1 MSTNNTNTATA
12 SSSVAKSHFMKL
24 KRLSSTN
31 NTREKE
37 NTSNSTS
44 PSPKRPPFFKSFSAN
59 STNSFKYK
67 TQDTSPLKKN
77 EITANQESEVSEV
90 FNTSL
95 KTSLKLASA
104 EVVLQTNNI
113 HFGKIPLIIA
123 KCGSILKNNALNEP
137 GIFRIAGNSKKIK
150 LLQQKFS
157 TPPKYG
163 QDWKFEEDLLPT
175 GFRQFSVHDVSGIV
189 RRYLNNLTEPLIPLT
204 SYNKFRS
211 VLRENEIL
219 MRTLLNKNGANGSTP
234 KIFFSKEEE
243 LQMKVEYLNLKQL
256 SVEEFNKN
264 LQENKR
270 RKDEL
275 INQRQLIKQI
285 RVCLKKFET
294 FIKEDLEDCNK
305 QTLIYLLDLLF
316 LFSQHSDK
324 NLMTAKN
331 LAAIF
336 QPSMISHPE
345 HDMNPKEYELSR
357 IVLEF
362 LVNFS
367 YKLLPNVFGIPK
379 EKLQKK
385 VLGDNETSNRMASS
399 SNGVAHA
406 RRHSKSLSIT
416 MNDRENMELLR
427 VVNKTESDL
436 GEDDDVS
443 NHFEFED
450 MSPELDQISILSRDG
465 NNTTINDEEYE
476 SGNITMT

>member
-1 MSTNNTNTATA
+1 MSLNNSNTPGV
-12 SSSVAKSHFMKL
+12 SGAKSHFMKI
-24 KRLSSTN
+24 KQLSSGNTN
-31 NTREKE
+31 EKE
-37 NTSNSTS
+37 NTTT
-44 PSPKRPPFFKSFSAN
+44 SPKRPLFFKSFSAN
-59 STNSFKYK
+59 STNSFMSK
-67 TQDTSPLKKN
+67 TQESSPLKKKEASVN
-77 EITANQESEVSEV
+77 DADSDIKVI

-95 KTSLKLASA
+95 RNSLRLASA
-104 EVVLQTNNI
+104 EVVLQSNNLY
-113 HFGKIPLIIA
+113 FGKIPLIIA
-123 KCGSILKNNALNEP
+123 KCGSILKSNALDEP

-150 LLQQKFS
+150 ILEHKFS

-163 QDWKFEEDLLPT
+163 QDWKFEDDLLPT
-175 GFRQFSVHDVSGIV
+175 GFKQFSVHDVSGIL
-189 RRYLNNLTEPLIPLT
+189 RRYLNNLSEPLIPLAC
-204 SYNKFRS
+204 YNKFRS
-211 VLRENEIL
+211 VLKENEIL
-219 MRTLLNKNGANGSTP
+219 MRTLLNNNGGAP

-275 INQRQLIKQI
+275 GQQRQLIRQI
-285 RVCLKKFET
+285 RVCLKKFEIL
-294 FIKEDLEDCNK
+294 IKEDLEDCNK
-305 QTLIYLLDLLF
+305 QTLVYLLDLLF

-357 IVLEF
+357 VVLEF

-367 YKLLPNVFGIPK
+367 YKILPNVFGIPK
-379 EKLQKK
+379 ETMQAKSVGQ
-385 VLGDNETSNRMASS
+385 G
-399 SNGVAHA
+399 

-427 VVNKTESDL
+427 VVNKTESDF
-436 GEDDDVS
+436 GDDAS
-443 NHFEFED
+443 NHFDFENA
-450 MSPELDQISILSRDG
+450 SPELDEISVITR
-465 NNTTINDEEYE
+465 EE
-476 SGNITMT
+476 

>member
-1 MSTNNTNTATA
+1 MS
-12 SSSVAKSHFMKL
+12 
-24 KRLSSTN
+24 
-31 NTREKE
+31 
-37 NTSNSTS
+37 
-44 PSPKRPPFFKSFSAN
+44 
-59 STNSFKYK
+59 K
-67 TQDTSPLKKN
+67 TQESSPLKKN
-77 EITANQESEVSEV
+77 EASVNDTELDTRAI

-95 KTSLKLASA
+95 KNSLRLASA
-104 EVVLQTNNI
+104 EVVLQSNNLY
-113 HFGKIPLIIA
+113 FGKIPLIIA
-123 KCGSILKNNALNEP
+123 KCGSILKNNALDEP

-150 LLQQKFS
+150 ILEQKFS

-163 QDWKFEEDLLPT
+163 QDWKFEDDLLPT
-175 GFRQFSVHDVSGIV
+175 GFKQFSVHDVSGIL
-189 RRYLNNLTEPLIPLT
+189 RRYLNNLSEPLIPLAC
-204 SYNKFRS
+204 YNKFRS
-211 VLRENEIL
+211 VLKENEIL
-219 MRTLLNKNGANGSTP
+219 MRTLLNNTGAAP

-264 LQENKR
+264 LLENKR

-275 INQRQLIKQI
+275 GKQRQLIRQI

-294 FIKEDLEDCNK
+294 LIKEDLEDCSK
-305 QTLIYLLDLLF
+305 QTLVYLLDLLF

-357 IVLEF
+357 VVLEF

-367 YKLLPNVFGIPK
+367 YKILPNVFGISK
-379 EKLQKK
+379 ERMQVKS
-385 VLGDNETSNRMASS
+385 LGQ
-399 SNGVAHA
+399 G

-427 VVNKTESDL
+427 VVNKTESDI
-436 GEDDDVS
+436 GDDAS
-443 NHFEFED
+443 NTFDFENT
-450 MSPELDQISILSRDG
+450 SPELDEISVITR
-465 NNTTINDEEYE
+465 EE
-476 SGNITMT
+476 

>member
-1 MSTNNTNTATA
+1 MSLNNSNPPAM
-12 SSSVAKSHFMKL
+12 SGAKSHFMKL
-24 KRLSSTN
+24 KRFSSN
-31 NTREKE
+31 NTNEKE
-37 NTSNSTS
+37 NTST
-44 PSPKRPPFFKSFSAN
+44 SPKRPPFFKSFSAN
-59 STNSFKYK
+59 STNSFMSK
-67 TQDTSPLKKN
+67 TQESSPLKKK
-77 EITANQESEVSEV
+77 EVSVNDIDFEKKTI

-95 KTSLKLASA
+95 KNSLRLASA
-104 EVVLQTNNI
+104 EVVLQSNNI
-113 HFGKIPLIIA
+113 YFGKIPLIIA
-123 KCGSILKNNALNEP
+123 KCGSILKNNALDEP

-150 LLQQKFS
+150 ILEQKFS

-163 QDWKFEEDLLPT
+163 QDWKFEDDLLPN
-175 GFRQFSVHDVSGIV
+175 GFKQFSVHDVSGIL
-189 RRYLNNLTEPLIPLT
+189 RRYLNNLSEPLIPLAC
-204 SYNKFRS
+204 YNKFRS

-219 MRTLLNKNGANGSTP
+219 MRTLLNNNGGSP

-275 INQRQLIKQI
+275 SNQRQLIKQI
-285 RVCLKKFET
+285 RVCLKKFEV

-305 QTLIYLLDLLF
+305 QTLVYLLDLLF
-316 LFSQHSDK
+316 LFSQHSEK

-357 IVLEF
+357 VVLEF

-367 YKLLPNVFGIPK
+367 YKILPNVFGIPK
-379 EKLQKK
+379 
-385 VLGDNETSNRMASS
+385 D
-399 SNGVAHA
+399 GVQRGSVGQG

-427 VVNKTESDL
+427 VVNKTESDF
-436 GEDDDVS
+436 GDDAS
-443 NHFEFED
+443 NQFDFENT
-450 MSPELDQISILSRDG
+450 SPELDQISVITR
-465 NNTTINDEEYE
+465 EE
-476 SGNITMT
+476 